1 MNKPNFSK
9 FSVWLRCHTCRAA
22 GGISSKQNS
31 SHPRDAR
38 RRQGSRRI
46 WARRHLG
53 ARPGR
58 WRAEV
63 TGPRRARQGIFPS
76 TTPVGAAPTISTAS
90 RPFPATNTRRD
101 PPASW
106 RLRVRSA
113 DTGLER
119 DRGATAAWP
128 VTRQDVSRW
137 LTQDTQ
143 GDPGRPLTCHIP
155 AAGQLGLCVPG
166 RLFYPAWRPRPRCPR
181 SPLGT
186 PAPSPSSAPPHGEHS
201 GAARG
206 CTAHTALEARW
217 LSGLYNLRTNER
229 GGARRPGPCRA
240 RGDPGGLEGGRP
252 VLPPAGH
259 LPGRQAPARPEGTW
273 GPNTGLSCPQGA
285 GKQRERPEGT
295 RGSDSCKNLI
305 QGTAS

>member
-22 GGISSKQNS
+22 GGVSSKQNS

-201 GAARG
+201 GSGAARG

-229 GGARRPGPCRA
+229 GGRDLAGRVEIPAGWREGGRCCPLPPPAGPAGSRPA
-240 RGDPGGLEGGRP
+240 RGDLGPEHRSELPTGSGEAERKTGGD
-252 VLPPAGH
+252 
-259 LPGRQAPARPEGTW
+259 
-273 GPNTGLSCPQGA
+273 TGLGQ
-285 GKQRERPEGT
+285 
-295 RGSDSCKNLI
+295 L
-305 QGTAS
+305 

>member
-90 RPFPATNTRRD
+90 RPFPATDTRRD

-229 GGARRPGPCRA
+229 GGRDLAGRA
-240 RGDPGGLEGGRP
+240 EIPAGWREGGRCCP
-252 VLPPAGH
+252 LPATCRAGRLPPG
-259 LPGRQAPARPEGTW
+259 PW
-273 GPNTGLSCPQGA
+273 GPGA
-285 GKQRERPEGT
+285 RTQV
-295 RGSDSCKNLI
+295 
-305 QGTAS
+305 